1 MRQGAIMF
9 NSAGEIEKIEQYFA
23 ELFKRLGHGAATATG
38 EKFFRMWEEACH
50 PMPFPAPPKGIVIED
65 VKIIPTEKDK
75 DSRRIAC
82 LIWDGIASCPAM
94 LLDTAEKSIVQRF
107 KFNDGKLTLGEAVE
121 MDAAMPE
128 ISEGEKV
135 EVMSEVVKIIRR
147 DYPQIDLNTVKQ
159 DYIKVALKELAEKQ
173 ASKVAKK
180 LLRGTKEY
188 KELLRK
194 VLSEMTAD
202 ERDMQLAFTFDDDVS
217 NKVAEKP
224 EPAVEGVLPMRGN
237 WEVRRDLELL
247 CETETRLLHCE
258 ETFELSFE
266 NAQVMVPYHDGMEVV
281 RLPLP
286 SDLSLPL
293 HEGSRLT
300 LYPAGMP
307 KSTVG
312 SFTIDVLD
320 ESTFIGTI
328 TWDGSPALPIDGG
341 LRGKPRKSPQ
351 GYVTR
356 VVSTLRD
363 TTQDRSMTG
372 LLALRG
378 MLGIMPLSYFI
389 PAEGISEEYP
399 KLDGQ
404 QARAVQ
410 ACLDMR
416 NAVVLVQGPP
426 GTGKTSVLEQV
437 VRELAKKHLRILVTA
452 PSNTAVDN
460 ICRRLFDLP
469 LLRHASAKEA
479 VRNDVAER
487 CWSGDA
493 QLFSRFTANAKKM
506 QCEIHAGTHI
516 GILRSPILASRIA
529 DVGLFDVIVFDE
541 AGMSGSSEVL
551 SCVCL
556 AKRAFFFGDPK
567 QLPPFPLP
575 EQVWKQLE
583 EEHEMTQVQRYFIGG
598 GFMGWLQDCR
608 KLPVILLKTCYRCQN
623 PRLMHFSSQLFYDAQ
638 VMTNA
643 AAEYYT
649 LSIKEREAKYPPQTL
664 KFMNTSGL
672 PDWLRHEQ
680 LRLEGF
686 QPGYEN
692 YAEAVV
698 CTSLMLSFI
707 KQYPKEEVCLIT
719 PYRRQAKLIRVMMRL
734 NRPDDMDEAEWE
746 AFTHDR
752 ISTVDSFQGGESDV
766 VIVSYVRSGEHG
778 IGFVNDA
785 NRVNVTHTR
794 SRREMVVVGDLEHL
808 TDRSDNRMFTRMRR
822 GFERDGVV
830 EELTLTDYNRL
841 AADVKTTPELSAHVQ
856 MPSTEDGKPLQ
867 LQLFE

>member
-1 MRQGAIMF
+1 MF
-9 NSAGEIEKIEQYFA
+9 NSAGEIEKLEQYFA
-23 ELFKRLGHGAATATG
+23 ELFRRLGHGAATATG
-38 EKFFRMWEEACH
+38 EKFFRMWEEACN
-50 PMPFPAPPKGIVIED
+50 PLPFIVPKEGLRIGETVLIQ
-65 VKIIPTEKDK
+65 PEKDK
-75 DSRRIAC
+75 DAKRVAC
-82 LIWDGIASCPAM
+82 LSWDAEGQCPS
-94 LLDTAEKSIVQRF
+94 LLVETAEKSVIQRLGFKDGAIVF
-107 KFNDGKLTLGEAVE
+107 GESIE
-121 MDAAMPE
+121 IDAAMPE
-128 ISEGEKV
+128 ESEGEKV
-135 EVMSEVVKIIRR
+135 EVMSAVAKIIKR
-147 DYPQIDLNTVKQ
+147 DYPQMDLKTVKKE
-159 DYIKVALKELAEKQ
+159 YIKKALIELQETQ
-173 ASKVAKK
+173 PSKTAKK
-180 LLRGTKEY
+180 LIRRTGLY
-188 KELLRK
+188 KELMAK
-194 VLSEMTAD
+194 VLSEMAED
-202 ERDMQLAFTFDDDVS
+202 ERDAQLAFTFDNDPPS
-217 NKVAEKP
+217 SVAAAVNP
-224 EPAVEGVLPMRGN
+224 EGALEGVLPVRGD
-237 WEVRRDLELL
+237 WEVKRDLDLL
-247 CETETRLLHCE
+247 CETENRQLHCE

-266 NAQVMVPYHDGMEVV
+266 GAKVIVPCHDGMEVV
-281 RLPLP
+281 QLPLP
-286 SDLSLPL
+286 TDLSIPL
-293 HEGSRLT
+293 REGSRLE

-307 KSTVG
+307 KATIGYFTV
-312 SFTIDVLD
+312 DVLD

-328 TWDGSPALPIDGG
+328 GWSENEYQVDGE

-356 VVSTLRD
+356 VVNMMRD
-363 TTQDRSMTG
+363 TTQDRAMTG
-372 LLALRG
+372 QLALRG
-378 MLGIMPLSYFI
+378 MLGIMPLPYFY
-389 PAEGISEEYP
+389 PAEETTADFP
-399 KLDGQ
+399 MLDSQ
-404 QARAVQ
+404 QARAVR

-469 LLRHASAKEA
+469 LLRHSAAKESM
-479 VRNDVAER
+479 RSDVAEQ
-487 CWSGDA
+487 CWCGDA
-493 QLFSRFTANAKKM
+493 NLFSRFVLKTKKM

-529 DVGLFDVIVFDE
+529 DEGLFDVIVFDE
-541 AGMSGSSEVL
+541 AGMSGSTEVL

-567 QLPPFPLP
+567 QLPPFPLSDV
-575 EQVWKQLE
+575 VWEQLE
-583 EEHEMTQVQRYFIGG
+583 EEHALTQFQRYFIGG

-608 KLPVILLKTCYRCQN
+608 KFPVIMLKTCYRCQN

-638 VMTNA
+638 VMTNG
-643 AAEYYT
+643 AAEYYK
-649 LSIKEREAKYPPQTL
+649 LSYKEREAKYPPQTL
-664 KFMNTSGL
+664 KFMDTSGL

>member
-1 MRQGAIMF
+1 MF
-9 NSAGEIEKIEQYFA
+9 NSAGEIEKIVQYFA
-23 ELFKRLGHGAATATG
+23 ELFRRLGRGDATATG
-38 EKFFRMWEEACH
+38 EKFFRMWEEACQ
-50 PMPFPAPPKGIVIED
+50 PQPFAAPHEGLRIGNTTL
-65 VKIIPTEKDK
+65 IPPEKDK
-75 DSRRIAC
+75 EAKYVAC
-82 LIWDGIASCPAM
+82 LIWDGAGQCPA
-94 LLDTAEKSIVQRF
+94 LLLETADKTVVQRLGF
-107 KFNDGKLTLGEAVE
+107 ENGALTLGESVE
-121 MDAAMPE
+121 INTAMPE
-128 ISEGEKV
+128 ESEGEKV
-135 EVMSEVVKIIRR
+135 EVMSEVAKIIKR
-147 DYPQIDLNTVKQ
+147 DYPQMDLNTVKKE
-159 DYIKVALKELAEKQ
+159 YIKAALKELVQ
-173 ASKVAKK
+173 TQPSKVAKM
-180 LLRGTKEY
+180 LLKRPGKN
-188 KELLRK
+188 KQLMAK
-194 VLSEMTAD
+194 VLSEMAED
-202 ERDMQLAFTFDDDVS
+202 ERNAQLSFTFDDDSAVES
-217 NKVAEKP
+217 ISTEKP
-224 EPAVEGVLPMRGN
+224 EEALEGVLPARSD
-237 WEVRRDLELL
+237 WAVRRDLELL
-247 CETETRLLHCE
+247 CETETIQLHCE

-266 NAQVMVPYHDGMEVV
+266 GAKVIVPLHDGMEVV
-281 RLPLP
+281 QLPLP
-286 SDLSLPL
+286 KDLSIPL
-293 HEGSRLT
+293 REGNRLE

-307 KSTVG
+307 KATTG
-312 SFTIDVLD
+312 SFTVDVLD
-320 ESTFIGTI
+320 ESAFIGTI
-328 TWDGSPALPIDGG
+328 TWDANSLPVDGE

-356 VVSTLRD
+356 LVNTLRE
-363 TTQDRSMTG
+363 TTQDRAMTG
-372 LLALRG
+372 QLALRG
-378 MLGIMPLSYFI
+378 MLGIMPLPYFY
-389 PAEGISEEYP
+389 PAEEVAEDFP
-399 KLDGQ
+399 KLDRQ
-404 QARAVQ
+404 QARAVR

-437 VRELAKKHLRILVTA
+437 VRELAKKHMRILVTA

-460 ICRRLFDLP
+460 ICRRLFDMP
-469 LLRHASAKEA
+469 LLRHSATKESI
-479 VRNDVAER
+479 RSDVAEQ
-487 CWSGDA
+487 CWSGNPT
-493 QLFSRFTANAKKM
+493 LFSRFVAKTKKM

-529 DVGLFDVIVFDE
+529 DEGLFDVIVFDE
-541 AGMSGSSEVL
+541 AGMSGSAEVL

-567 QLPPFPLP
+567 QLPPFPLSDV
-575 EQVWKQLE
+575 VWEQLE
-583 EEHEMTQVQRYFIGG
+583 TLHDLMQYQRYLIGG

-608 KLPVILLKTCYRCQN
+608 KFPVIMLKTCYRCQN

-638 VMTNA
+638 VMTNS
-643 AAEYYT
+643 AAEYYK
-649 LSIKEREAKYPPQTL
+649 LSYKEREAKYPPQTL
-664 KFMNTSGL
+664 KFLSTSTL

-707 KQYPKEEVCLIT
+707 RQYPKEEVCLIT
-719 PYRRQAKLIRVMMRL
+719 PYRRQAKLIRTMMRL
-734 NRPDDMDEAEWE
+734 NRPEDVDEVEWE
-746 AFTHDR
+746 KFTHDR

-808 TDRSDNRMFTRMRR
+808 TERSDNRMFTRMRR

-830 EELTLTDYNRL
+830 ENLTLTDYNAL

-856 MPSTEDGKPLQ
+856 MPSTEDGKPVQ

>member
-1 MRQGAIMF
+1 MF
-9 NSAGEIEKIEQYFA
+9 NSAGEIEKLEQYFA
-23 ELFKRLGHGAATATG
+23 ELFRRLGHGAATATG
-38 EKFFRMWEEACH
+38 EKFFRMWEEACN
-50 PMPFPAPPKGIVIED
+50 PLPFIVPKEGLRIGETVLIQ
-65 VKIIPTEKDK
+65 PEKDK
-75 DSRRIAC
+75 DAKRVAC
-82 LIWDGIASCPAM
+82 LSWDAEGQCPS
-94 LLDTAEKSIVQRF
+94 LLVETAEKSVIQRLGFKDGAIVF
-107 KFNDGKLTLGEAVE
+107 GESIE
-121 MDAAMPE
+121 IDAAMPE
-128 ISEGEKV
+128 ESEGEKV
-135 EVMSEVVKIIRR
+135 EVMSEVAKIIKR
-147 DYPQIDLNTVKQ
+147 DYPQMDLKTVKKEF
-159 DYIKVALKELAEKQ
+159 IKKALEELVESQ
-173 ASKVAKK
+173 ASKVAKLLLKHPGKNKK
-180 LLRGTKEY
+180 LMA
-188 KELLRK
+188 K
-194 VLSEMTAD
+194 VLSEMAED
-202 ERDMQLAFTFDDDVS
+202 ERDAQLAFTFDNDPPAS
-217 NKVAEKP
+217 VAAAVNP
-224 EPAVEGVLPMRGN
+224 EGALEGVLPVRGD
-237 WEVRRDLELL
+237 WEVKRDLDLL
-247 CETETRLLHCE
+247 CETENRQLHCE

-266 NAQVMVPYHDGMEVV
+266 GAKVIVPCHDGMEVV
-281 RLPLP
+281 QLPLP
-286 SDLSLPL
+286 TDLSIPL
-293 HEGSRLT
+293 REGSRLE

-307 KSTVG
+307 KATIGYFTV
-312 SFTIDVLD
+312 DVLD

-328 TWDGSPALPIDGG
+328 GWSENEYQVDSE

-356 VVSTLRD
+356 VVNMMRD
-363 TTQDRSMTG
+363 TTQDRAMTG
-372 LLALRG
+372 QLALRG
-378 MLGIMPLSYFI
+378 MLGIMPLPYFY
-389 PAEGISEEYP
+389 PAEETTADFP
-399 KLDGQ
+399 KLDSQ
-404 QARAVQ
+404 QARAVR
-410 ACLDMR
+410 ACLDLR

-469 LLRHASAKEA
+469 LLRHSAAKESM
-479 VRNDVAER
+479 RSDVAEQ
-487 CWSGDA
+487 CWCGDA
-493 QLFSRFTANAKKM
+493 NLFSRFVLKTKKM

-529 DVGLFDVIVFDE
+529 DEGLFDVIVFDE
-541 AGMSGSSEVL
+541 AGMSGSTEVL

-567 QLPPFPLP
+567 QLPPFPLSDV
-575 EQVWKQLE
+575 VWEQLE
-583 EEHEMTQVQRYFIGG
+583 EEHALTQFQRYFIGG

-608 KLPVILLKTCYRCQN
+608 KFPVIMLKTCYRCQN

-638 VMTNA
+638 VMTNG
-643 AAEYYT
+643 AAEYYK
-649 LSIKEREAKYPPQTL
+649 LSYKEREAKYPPQTL

>member
-1 MRQGAIMF
+1 MF

-50 PMPFPAPPKGIVIED
+50 PEPFAVPPEGLRIGETTLIPA
-65 VKIIPTEKDK
+65 EKDK
-75 DSRRIAC
+75 DIHRVAC
-82 LIWDGIASCPAM
+82 LSWDAEGQCPS
-94 LLDTAEKSIVQRF
+94 LLIETTEKSIIQRLGF
-107 KFNDGKLTLGEAVE
+107 KDGALVFGESIE
-121 MDAAMPE
+121 ITAAMPE
-128 ISEGEKV
+128 ESEGEKV
-135 EVMSEVVKIIRR
+135 EVMSEVAKIIKR
-147 DYPQIDLNTVKQ
+147 DYPQMDLKNVKK
-159 DYIKVALKELAEKQ
+159 DYVKKALKELQESQ
-173 ASKVAKK
+173 PSKTVKK
-180 LLRGTKEY
+180 LIRRTGLY
-188 KELLRK
+188 KELMAK
-194 VLSEMTAD
+194 VLSEMAQD
-202 ERDMQLAFTFDDDVS
+202 ERDAQLAFTFDDDS
-217 NKVAEKP
+217 SANAMTATKP
-224 EPAVEGVLPMRGN
+224 EGALEGVIPMRGD
-237 WEVRRDLELL
+237 WEVRRDLDLL
-247 CETETRLLHCE
+247 CETEDRQLRCE
-258 ETFELSFE
+258 EMFELSFE
-266 NAQVMVPYHDGMEVV
+266 GAKTIVPFHDNMQVIQ
-281 RLPLP
+281 LPLP
-286 SDLSLPL
+286 SDLSIPL
-293 HEGSRLT
+293 REGSRLE

-307 KSTVG
+307 KATVG
-312 SFTIDVLD
+312 YFNVDVLD
-320 ESTFIGTI
+320 ESAFIGTI
-328 TWDGSPALPIDGG
+328 MWDATPPLPVDGE

-351 GYVTR
+351 GYVTK
-356 VVSTLRD
+356 VVNMMRD
-363 TTQDRSMTG
+363 TTQDRAMTG
-372 LLALRG
+372 HLALRG
-378 MLGIMPLSYFI
+378 MLGIMPLPYFY
-389 PAEGISEEYP
+389 PAEETTAEFP
-399 KLDGQ
+399 KLDMQ
-404 QARAVQ
+404 QTRAVR

-416 NAVVLVQGPP
+416 NAAVLVQGPP

-437 VRELAKKHLRILVTA
+437 VRELAKRHQRILVTA

-469 LLRHASAKEA
+469 LLRHAASKEA
-479 VRNDVAER
+479 IRSDVAER

-493 QLFSRFTANAKKM
+493 TLFSRFTAKAKQS

-529 DVGLFDVIVFDE
+529 DEGLFDVIVFDE

-567 QLPPFPLP
+567 QLPPFPLSDVVW
-575 EQVWKQLE
+575 EQLGDA
-583 EEHEMTQVQRYFIGG
+583 HEMTQFQRYFIGG

-608 KLPVILLKTCYRCQN
+608 KFPVIMLKTCYRCQN

-638 VMTNA
+638 VTTNGS
-643 AAEYYT
+643 AEYYK
-649 LSIKEREAKYPPQTL
+649 LSYKEREAKYPPQTL
-664 KFMNTSGL
+664 KFLSTSSL

-698 CTSLMLSFI
+698 CTSLMLAFV
-707 KQYPKEEVCLIT
+707 KQYPRDEVCLIT
-719 PYRRQAKLIRVMMRL
+719 PYKRQAKLIRVMMRL

-794 SRREMVVVGDLEHL
+794 SRREMVVIGDLEHL
-808 TDRSDNRMFTRMRR
+808 TERSDNRMFTRMRH

-830 EELTLTDYNRL
+830 ENLTLTDYNAL

-856 MPSTEDGKPLQ
+856 MPSAEDGKPVQ